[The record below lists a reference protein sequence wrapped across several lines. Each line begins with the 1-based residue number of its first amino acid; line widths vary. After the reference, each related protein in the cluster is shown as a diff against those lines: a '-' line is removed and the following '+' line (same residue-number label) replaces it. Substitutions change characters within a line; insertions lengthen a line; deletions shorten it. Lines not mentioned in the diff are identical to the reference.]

1 VVEALGDFFQRTLCN
16 ELANSMIRENQITNQ
31 ILPAVDLAWFQFL
44 FHVLF
49 ASVHGV
55 TLLSL
60 RAMKS
65 RA

>member
-1 VVEALGDFFQRTLCN
+1 MVEALGDFFQRTLCN
-16 ELANSMIRENQITNQ
+16 ELSNSVVRENQITNQ
-31 ILPAVDLAWFQFL
+31 ILSAIDLAWFQFL
-44 FHVLF
+44 FHVFF

-55 TLLSL
+55 LLLSL